1 MTATV
6 RDSVS
11 SGNTNPGIA
20 ALTGFGSNG
29 PVRVMVDRS
38 AFVNNLTGVIAH
50 AANATIRIGNSTVTG
65 NQNGLVSVLSGAILS
80 YGNNK
85 VDGNNTDGNPTGAVN
100 LR

>member
-20 ALTGFGSNG
+20 ALTGFGSG
-29 PVRVMVDRS
+29 PIHVMVDRS

-50 AANATIRIGNSTVTG
+50 AANATIRIGDSTVTG

-85 VDGNNTDGNPTGAVN
+85 VDGNDTDGNPTGAVN